1 MKKERLA
8 VLFLATAF
16 IASLTACNGSNSSV
30 SPSINESNSTE
41 NVQAVTLTFGNQHPS
56 DSFMSELDRQICDD
70 IEKATDGRVK
80 VELHTDSSLGD
91 YVSVYEEVMV
101 GSIDMAHITVPET
114 YGAVMTASMT
124 PYLATDFE
132 SLKKV
137 FSKDGY
143 LYGEV
148 EKTLQP
154 LGVHS
159 FGFFCEG
166 FNGVGV
172 NKALADPAGVG
183 SDKGVTV
190 RVPGMD
196 VHALAP
202 KALGFRTST
211 ISYSDTYTAIQTGVV
226 DGWHAGPPNLNYLY
240 FRDVIDHYYYYQMSQ
255 EATQII
261 INSKK
266 FNSLLPEDQQAITEI
281 IDKALDSTYELAA
294 QDDKKYMEMMAD
306 EGIEIITF
314 TPEEIQAF
322 ADHVR
327 STVWPQL
334 AANMGKD
341 FFQGL
346 ADSLDIDVEF

>member
-1 MKKERLA
+1 MKRKRMVTVFLTVGVAAGLA
-8 VLFLATAF
+8 ACSSSGSPGSPAAD
-16 IASLTACNGSNSSV
+16 ASGSAEDFQ
-30 SPSINESNSTE
+30 P
-41 NVQAVTLTFGNQHPS
+41 VTLTFGNQHPS
-56 DSFMSELDRQICDD
+56 DSFMSDLDRQICED
-70 IEKATDGRVK
+70 IETATDGRVK

-124 PYLATDFE
+124 PYLATDFD

-137 FSKDGY
+137 YSKDGF

-172 NKALADPAGVG
+172 NKALTDPAGIG

-226 DGWHAGPPNLNYLY
+226 EGWHAGPPNLNYLY
-240 FRDVIDHYYYYQMSQ
+240 FRDVINHYYYYQMSQ

-261 INSKK
+261 INSNK
-266 FNSLLPEDQQAITEI
+266 FASLLPEDQQKITEI

-294 QDDKKYMEMMAD
+294 QDDQKYMDMMAE
-306 EGIEIITF
+306 EGIEIVKF

-322 ADHVR
+322 ADQVR
-327 STVWPQL
+327 SVVWPQL

-346 ADSLDIDVEF
+346 ADSLDIDITF